1 MYNSGNYLDI
11 NEIERLLPD
20 SFLPLKKIDRKS
32 VYKAGKDDLLAIVNS
47 RIFSEP
53 TGDYLWSG
61 VFLDYLNS
69 LKVNWVCHTVG
80 KVGILLIPSEVLIRY
95 AEYANYRLNDGERR
109 YFIRIRIEGDKYLLY
124 SKGYELDISGY
135 FIPSDDDSYID
146 VINEQNRDKIMS
158 AARSFK
164 DFEEQYVMAHSHKV
178 RHESRCQKERIATL
192 ENHTCQICGFY
203 QSYAN
208 AAGKQRWI
216 IEVDHIL
223 PKSEG
228 GGETIDNL
236 LVLCPNCHAK
246 KTAGIIKVN
255 SDYSYKENGEMKSLL
270 NNNHLKT
277 K

>member
-11 NEIERLLPD
+11 NEIERLLSD
-20 SFLPLKKIDRKS
+20 SFLPLKKIDRRS
-32 VYKAGKDDLLAIVNS
+32 VYKAGKDGLLAIVNS

-124 SKGYELDISGY
+124 SKGYELDISEY

-158 AARSFK
+158 AARSFN

-203 QSYAN
+203 QQYTNS
-208 AAGKQRWI
+208 AGKQRWI

-228 GGETIDNL
+228 GGETIENL

-246 KTAGIIKVN
+246 KTAGVIEVN
-255 SDYSYKENGEMKSLL
+255 SDCSYTEDGVKKSLL
-270 NNNHLKT
+270 IDNHLT

>member
-20 SFLPLKKIDRKS
+20 SFLPLKKMDRRS
-32 VYKAGKDDLLAIVNS
+32 VYKAGNDGLLAIVNS

-53 TGDYLWSG
+53 TADYLWSG

-124 SKGYELDISGY
+124 SKGYELDISEY

-146 VINEQNRDKIMS
+146 VINEQNCDKIMS

-192 ENHTCQICGFY
+192 ENQTCQICGFY
-203 QSYAN
+203 QS
-208 AAGKQRWI
+208 
-216 IEVDHIL
+216 
-223 PKSEG
+223 
-228 GGETIDNL
+228 
-236 LVLCPNCHAK
+236 
-246 KTAGIIKVN
+246 
-255 SDYSYKENGEMKSLL
+255 
-270 NNNHLKT
+270 
-277 K
+277 

>member
-1 MYNSGNYLDI
+1 MYNSGKYLDI
-11 NEIERLLPD
+11 DEIKRTLP
-20 SFLPLKKIDRKS
+20 STFLPLEQVHRKLIFRTS
-32 VYKAGKDDLLAIVNS
+32 QGLMAITNS
-47 RIFSEP
+47 RIYDEYSGEH
-53 TGDYLWSG
+53 LWSSA
-61 VFLDYLNS
+61 FLDFFREYGV
-69 LKVNWVCHTVG
+69 KYICQTVG
-80 KVGILLIPSEVLIRY
+80 KRGLLLIPIEILSQY
-95 AEYANYRLNDGERR
+95 TGYANFKPYKGELR
-109 YFIRIRIEGDKYLLY
+109 YFLRIRIDDDKYILH
-124 SKGYELDISGY
+124 SKDYELDITE
-135 FIPSDDDSYID
+135 FFKPMEDDSYID
-146 VINEQNRDKIMS
+146 IINQQDHNKIME

-164 DFEEQYVMAHSHKV
+164 DFEEQYVMAHSYKV
-178 RHESRCQKERIATL
+178 RHESRCQKERIATI

-203 QSYAN
+203 QPYTN

-255 SDYSYKENGEMKSLL
+255 SDYSYKENGEIKSLL

>member
-47 RIFSEP
+47 KIFSEP

-124 SKGYELDISGY
+124 SKGYELDISEY

-164 DFEEQYVMAHSHKV
+164 DFEEQYVMAHSQKV
-178 RHESRCQKERIATL
+178 RHESRCQKERIATI
-192 ENHTCQICGFY
+192 ENHTVRY
-203 QSYAN
+203 
-208 AAGKQRWI
+208 
-216 IEVDHIL
+216 VDFTSHIQM
-223 PKSEG
+223 
-228 GGETIDNL
+228 L
-236 LVLCPNCHAK
+236 LVSNV
-246 KTAGIIKVN
+246 G
-255 SDYSYKENGEMKSLL
+255 LL
-270 NNNHLKT
+270 R
-277 K
+277 

>member
-47 RIFSEP
+47 RIFSKP

-69 LKVNWVCHTVG
+69 LKANWVCHTVG

-95 AEYANYRLNDGERR
+95 AEYANYRLYDGERR
-109 YFIRIRIEGDKYLLY
+109 HFIRIRIEGDKYLLY
-124 SKGYELDISGY
+124 SKGYELDISEY

-158 AARSFK
+158 AARLFK
-164 DFEEQYVMAHSHKV
+164 DFEEQYVMAHSHKA

-208 AAGKQRWI
+208 TAGKQRWI

>member
-20 SFLPLKKIDRKS
+20 SFLPLKKVDRKS

-47 RIFSEP
+47 KIFSEP

-61 VFLDYLNS
+61 VFLDYLKS
-69 LKVNWVCHTVG
+69 LKVNYVCHTVG
-80 KVGILLIPSEVLIRY
+80 KIGILMIPFEVLIRY

-109 YFIRIRIEGDKYLLY
+109 YFIRIRIEGEKYLLY
-124 SKGYELDISGY
+124 SKGYELDISEY

-146 VINEQNRDKIMS
+146 VINEQNRDWILS

-164 DFEEQYVMAHSHKV
+164 DFEEQYVIVHSIKV

-192 ENHTCQICGFY
+192 ENHTCQICGFHQQY
-203 QSYAN
+203 TN
-208 AAGKQRWI
+208 AVGKQRWI
-216 IEVDHIL
+216 IEVDHII

-246 KTAGIIKVN
+246 KTAGIIEVN
-255 SDYSYKENGEMKSLL
+255 SDYSYKENGVIRQF
-270 NNNHLKT
+270 NYDNHLNK
-277 K
+277 

>member
-11 NEIERLLPD
+11 NEIERLLSD
-20 SFLPLKKIDRKS
+20 SFLPLKKIDRRS

-124 SKGYELDISGY
+124 SKGYELDISEY

-158 AARSFK
+158 AVRSFK

-208 AAGKQRWI
+208 VAGKQRWI

-255 SDYSYKENGEMKSLL
+255 SDYSYTENGIEKVLL
-270 NNNHLKT
+270 VDKHLKV
-277 K
+277 

>member
-20 SFLPLKKIDRKS
+20 SSLPLKKIDRKS

-47 RIFSEP
+47 KIFSEP

-61 VFLDYLNS
+61 FFLDYLNS

-95 AEYANYRLNDGERR
+95 TEYANYRLNDGERR

-124 SKGYELDISGY
+124 SKGYELDISEY

-164 DFEEQYVMAHSHKV
+164 DFEEQYVMANSHKV

-208 AAGKQRWI
+208 VAGKQRWI

-255 SDYSYKENGEMKSLL
+255 SNYSYKENGEMKSLL

>member
-20 SFLPLKKIDRKS
+20 SFLPLKKVDRKS

-47 RIFSEP
+47 KIFSEP

-61 VFLDYLNS
+61 VFLDYLKS
-69 LKVNWVCHTVG
+69 LKVNYVCHTVG
-80 KVGILLIPSEVLIRY
+80 KIGILMIPFEVLIRY

-109 YFIRIRIEGDKYLLY
+109 YFIRIRIEGEKYLLY
-124 SKGYELDISGY
+124 SKGYELDISEY

-146 VINEQNRDKIMS
+146 VINEQNRDWILS

-164 DFEEQYVMAHSHKV
+164 DFEEQYVIVHSIKV

-192 ENHTCQICGFY
+192 ENHTCQICGFHQQY
-203 QSYAN
+203 TN
-208 AAGKQRWI
+208 AVGKQRWI
-216 IEVDHIL
+216 IEVDHII

-246 KTAGIIKVN
+246 KTAGIIEVN
-255 SDYSYKENGEMKSLL
+255 SDYSYKEDGVKKSLL
-270 NNNHLKT
+270 NDNHLKV
-277 K
+277 